1 MKTKRGILAISSASL
16 LLTLFGLY
24 HAKNSRGIPF
34 TLVEARSGSPMAN
47 KYIGICYHQMVHD
60 APPIFE
66 RIKTVKTDD
75 EGNFTLQRRMIAK
88 RELAIK
94 CGDGLRPVIF
104 AIRDNE
110 IWLLRLRNGFSQT
123 IAKTRYDLSS
133 GRETT
138 FNLYKNTVEKEF
150 TRVKLIAYDKESYF
164 TKLKDIIE
172 SNQQQFEANQ
182 SGLWDFLWDR
192 LRLAPG

>member
-1 MKTKRGILAISSASL
+1 
-16 LLTLFGLY
+16 
-24 HAKNSRGIPF
+24 
-34 TLVEARSGSPMAN
+34 
-47 KYIGICYHQMVHD
+47 
-60 APPIFE
+60 
-66 RIKTVKTDD
+66 
-75 EGNFTLQRRMIAK
+75 MIAK

-192 LRLAPG
+192 FRESVDGEAVPPFNTNIWRNHVLTCKRFFL